1 MIIVTGSRRTGTSLA
16 MQVLKKSGYSCFSV
30 KTEMDLVAPNK
41 NQSGYFDSTPFIK
54 KEGTLPASHDA
65 IKLFD
70 FDIKKLHDF
79 NFLEHDFLICIRH
92 PLDAIYSEQAV
103 LSEIKKPQI
112 QEKKLLKSYVKRYRW
127 IKENIIDCKCKF
139 SVIDFDEYPNN
150 FENFFKIA
158 SNATVDTIA
167 SSWNQED
174 ISIKKSREAAPESIS
189 SLQEFNEAMEIY
201 NEITT

>member
-1 MIIVTGSRRTGTSLA
+1 
-16 MQVLKKSGYSCFSV
+16 
-30 KTEMDLVAPNK
+30 MDLVAPNK

-54 KEGTLPASHDA
+54 KERALPASHDA

-103 LSEIKKPQI
+103 LSEINEPQI
-112 QEKKLLKSYVKRYRW
+112 KEKRLLKSYVKRYRW
-127 IKENIIDCKCKF
+127 IKENIVDYKCKF

-150 FENFFKIA
+150 FENFSEIA
-158 SNATVDTIA
+158 SNDTVETVA
-167 SSWNQED
+167 FSWNQEH
-174 ISIKKSREAAPESIS
+174 ISIKKSREAPPESIS
-189 SLQEFNEAMEIY
+189 SLQEFNEAMEVY
-201 NEITT
+201 KEITI